1 MVAGVGEAVDPGERN
16 MRRRVVEGGRKEQ
29 PTSIIPHTSTTAGGG
44 ESGAHLLSRFVL
56 AVVGNPLCPADT
68 QLCREESN
76 GNERALQ
83 NPPNVN
89 IGFVSFVH
97 QQRPIWEKLQFC
109 GSVNCQGVVP
119 HLSRQADSL
128 VQALAFSQPL
138 GTPMG
143 CKVTKRRCREGH
155 QRWFSTNTKRS
166 FADNMSI
173 LATKQIMKKTRQR
186 CSAFCQS

>member
-1 MVAGVGEAVDPGERN
+1 MEVVGAMVAGVGVVVDPGERN

-44 ESGAHLLSRFVL
+44 ESGADLLSRFVL

-119 HLSRQADSL
+119 PPVKTSRLAGAGVGVL
-128 VQALAFSQPL
+128 TTPGVQ
-138 GTPMG
+138 
-143 CKVTKRRCREGH
+143 GH
-155 QRWFSTNTKRS
+155 QKKMQRGSPKVV
-166 FADNMSI
+166 
-173 LATKQIMKKTRQR
+173 LKQLKKII
-186 CSAFCQS
+186 C

>member
-1 MVAGVGEAVDPGERN
+1 MEVVGAMVAGVVVDPGERN

-44 ESGAHLLSRFVL
+44 ESGADLLSRFVL
-56 AVVGNPLCPADT
+56 AVVSNPLCPADT

-119 HLSRQADSL
+119 PPVKASRLAGAGVGVLTTPGDPNG
-128 VQALAFSQPL
+128 VQGHQKKMQK
-138 GTPMG
+138 GTP
-143 CKVTKRRCREGH
+143 KVVLNQH
-155 QRWFSTNTKRS
+155 
-166 FADNMSI
+166 
-173 LATKQIMKKTRQR
+173 KKII
-186 CSAFCQS
+186 C